1 MCFLPVL
8 TVETHV
14 KGSRRTRL
22 TCPETVG
29 VMTRSQSVT
38 SPVPKTY
45 DDTTKR
51 KEITVNTL
59 TTATKWS
66 KALMVVAGSLL
77 ALLAGTA
84 APASADGPVITRQV
98 INIPNPV
105 PFGVTCA
112 TFNVMAT
119 MRLERTDITFSENGS
134 PVRQIR
140 HVHSEGTL
148 YNPTTGYS
156 VPFDGA
162 FTRTEDFV
170 AQTATYSGRHVRV
183 MIPGQGVLALDV
195 GERIMDVSVN
205 PPELIFQGGQH
216 DYAAEVCQILNP

>member
-1 MCFLPVL
+1 
-8 TVETHV
+8 
-14 KGSRRTRL
+14 
-22 TCPETVG
+22 
-29 VMTRSQSVT
+29 
-38 SPVPKTY
+38 
-45 DDTTKR
+45 
-51 KEITVNTL
+51 
-59 TTATKWS
+59 
-66 KALMVVAGSLL
+66 MVRAAKPRVFMAVAGALF
-77 ALLAGTA
+77 ALLAVTA
-84 APASADGPVITRQV
+84 APASADAPVITNEV

-112 TFNVMAT
+112 TFNVLAT
-119 MRLERTDITFSENGS
+119 MRVERQNITFLENGT

-140 HVHSEGTL
+140 HVQIEGTL

-216 DYAAEVCQILNP
+216 EYAAQVCEILNQ